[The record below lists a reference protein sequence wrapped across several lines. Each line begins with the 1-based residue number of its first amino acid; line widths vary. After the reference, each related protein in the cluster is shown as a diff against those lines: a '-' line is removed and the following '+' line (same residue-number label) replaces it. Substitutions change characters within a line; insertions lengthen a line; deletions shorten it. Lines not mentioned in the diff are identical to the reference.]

1 MGRPK
6 KELPN
11 RKDGTYGVKIT
22 VGKTFEGKLI
32 RKSFYSSKSKA
43 DARLK
48 AEEYKI
54 KMAVAEQ
61 TGEQFISKSYT
72 FNQWADKW
80 LNVIKDTVTDS
91 TYNGY
96 EVAVRLHLKPYF
108 QNARIIDIKQID
120 VQQYINKISKEIPR
134 ESVMKYKNCLNAIF
148 EMAVD
153 NDICYKNPCNNIKIT
168 TQIETDKKQTY
179 TQEQTDL
186 ILEYAKTHKYGLEI
200 SILLEYG
207 LRRGELLGLRWEDI
221 DFGSN
226 ILHIRKSVADI
237 KNKDT
242 GKIEVIIKE
251 PKNKYSIREVPI
263 SVEISSRLKET
274 YPNDSIYVFP
284 NSIGG
289 LMSPHNWTNRHY
301 KVFMEDMQQ
310 YYHKQ
315 GIDIPILNPHE
326 LRHTRATLWVNSGMN
341 LFAVASILGHGDLKM
356 LRERYAHSDTESIRK
371 SLNI

>member
-11 RKDGTYGVKIT
+11 RKDGTYEVKIT
-22 VGKTFEGKLI
+22 IGKTFEGKLI

-54 KMAVAEQ
+54 KIAVAEQ

-120 VQQYINKISKEIPR
+120 VQQYINKISKEVPH

-153 NDICYKNPCNNIKIT
+153 NDICYKNPCTNIKIT
-168 TQIETDKKQTY
+168 PRIETNEKQTY
-179 TQEQTDL
+179 TQEQTNL

-221 DFGSN
+221 DFENN

-251 PKNKYSIREVPI
+251 PKNKYSIRQVPI

-301 KVFMEDMQQ
+301 KIFMEDMQQ

>member
-11 RKDGTYGVKIT
+11 RKDGTYEVKIT
-22 VGKTFEGKLI
+22 IGKTFEGKLI

-120 VQQYINKISKEIPR
+120 VQKYINKISKEVPR

-153 NDICYKNPCNNIKIT
+153 NDICYKNPCNNIKVT
-168 TQIETDKKQTY
+168 TQIETDEKQTY
-179 TQEQTDL
+179 TQEQTHL

-221 DFGSN
+221 DFESN

-242 GKIEVIIKE
+242 GKIEIIIKE
-251 PKNKYSIREVPI
+251 PKNKYSIRQVPI
-263 SVEISSRLKET
+263 SIEISSRLKET

-301 KVFMEDMQQ
+301 KIFMEDMQQ

-356 LRERYAHSDTESIRK
+356 LRERYAHSDAESIRK

>member
-11 RKDGTYGVKIT
+11 RKDGTYEVKIT
-22 VGKTFEGKLI
+22 IGKTFEGKLI

-80 LNVIKDTVTDS
+80 LNVIKDTITDS

-120 VQQYINKISKEIPR
+120 IQQYINKISKEVPR

-153 NDICYKNPCNNIKIT
+153 NDICYKNPCTNIKIT
-168 TQIETDKKQTY
+168 PRIETNEKQTY
-179 TQEQTDL
+179 TQEQTNL

-221 DFGSN
+221 DFENN

-237 KNKDT
+237 KNKNT

-251 PKNKYSIREVPI
+251 PKNKYSIRQVPI

-301 KVFMEDMQQ
+301 KIFMEDMQQ